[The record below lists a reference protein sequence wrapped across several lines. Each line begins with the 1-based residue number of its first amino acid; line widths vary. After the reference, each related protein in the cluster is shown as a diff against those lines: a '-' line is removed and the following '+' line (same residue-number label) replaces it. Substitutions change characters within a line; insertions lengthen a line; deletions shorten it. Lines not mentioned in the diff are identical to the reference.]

1 MSVHFS
7 THFMFSKSV
16 CTLMQFIFAINV
28 RNNYGLQFLHQIAYL
43 SPDRYLNIVRCD
55 AEISLTAVVVTCV
68 LREACIR

>member
-1 MSVHFS
+1 
-7 THFMFSKSV
+7 
-16 CTLMQFIFAINV
+16 MQFIFAINV